1 MNNEIFNSKFDIS
14 FKYSIS
20 KDPHEFNDAR
30 HVIEK
35 IKELDSFNKSMIF
48 NYLQKELGYTH
59 DT

>member
-1 MNNEIFNSKFDIS
+1 FNSRFEIS

-48 NYLQKELGYTH
+48 NYLQKELGDTH